1 MFWSTSVWARDKNCK
16 AGYMFCKA
24 YSVFIALITLNKLVE
39 KKRFQTELWLLQLNW
54 MMPFC
59 TFPILPPFR
68 RASLCIQSMRW
79 SPLHPIIVHSLYCI
93 VSYCIDL
100 SYLIIFHSSYLQWG
114 WVDLFLPFVNT
125 KTHFWAIVLGNI
137 LMLRIQSALCVF
149 IEPLFWNIIM
159 LWIEYQLYAIIIP
172 LFLSVIIKLKCAM
185 NFATID

>member
-59 TFPILPPFR
+59 TSPSPSIPNSLPLYSKYALISLTPHHCPFF
-68 RASLCIQSMRW
+68 
-79 SPLHPIIVHSLYCI
+79 VLYCVVLYWSLVPHHFPFI
-93 VSYCIDL
+93 VFAMRL
-100 SYLIIFHSSYLQWG
+100 SRP
-114 WVDLFLPFVNT
+114 FLPFVNT
-125 KTHFWAIVLGNI
+125 RTHFWAIVLGNI
-137 LMLRIQSALCVF
+137 LMLRIQSALCVI
-149 IEPLFWNIIM
+149 IEPLFWNILM

-172 LFLSVIIKLKCAM
+172 LFFSVIMKLKCAM
-185 NFATID
+185 NLATID

>member
-59 TFPILPPFR
+59 TFPLLPPFR

-79 SPLHPIIVHSLYCI
+79 SPLHPIIAHSMYCI

-137 LMLRIQSALCVF
+137 LMLRIQSALCVI

>member
-1 MFWSTSVWARDKNCK
+1 MGFQKNTHLFFSHSQLQELCNPCLGASNILLVAWSIRLPIVKPKAVKSLTDFMFWSTYVWARDKNCK

-59 TFPILPPFR
+59 TSPLLPLYR
-68 RASLCIQSMRW
+68 TATLCIQSMRW
-79 SPLHPIIVHSLYCI
+79 SPLHPIIVHSMYYI

-114 WVDLFLPFVNT
+114 WVDLF
-125 KTHFWAIVLGNI
+125 
-137 LMLRIQSALCVF
+137 C
-149 IEPLFWNIIM
+149 PL
-159 LWIEYQLYAIIIP
+159 
-172 LFLSVIIKLKCAM
+172 
-185 NFATID
+185 